1 MTFHND
7 DLSNLRSSS
16 EPVVFSI
23 TKPAKLTTST
33 KGIYAVF
40 FKPLLDVVL
49 ILLAAPIILTLLV
62 VSALLVATDGHNP
75 FYTQLR
81 IGKGGRVF
89 RLFKLR
95 TMVPNADALLQAH
108 LASDPEARKEW
119 ERSQKLTN
127 DPRITRFGAFL
138 RRTSIDEMPQF
149 LNVLLGDMS
158 LVGPRPFMV
167 NQEHLYPGLRYREV
181 KPGITGLWQISSR
194 NESEFVARAQFDDI
208 YARTLSFGGDIRIIM
223 RTVGCVVRQT
233 GI

>member
-7 DLSNLRSSS
+7 DLTNLRSSK
-16 EPVVFSI
+16 PVTLKI
-23 TKPAKLTTST
+23 AKTAKASSGL
-33 KGIYAVF
+33 YAVL

-49 ILLAAPIILTLLV
+49 IVLAAPIILTLV
-62 VSALLVATDGHNP
+62 VAAALLVATDGHNP

-81 IGKGGRVF
+81 VGKDNRVF

-95 TMVPNADALLQAH
+95 TMVPNADDLLKEH
-108 LASDPEARKEW
+108 LAADPKARKEW
-119 ERSQKLTN
+119 ERSQKLSN
-127 DPRITRFGAFL
+127 DPRITRVGAFL

-149 LNVLLGDMS
+149 LNVLIGDMS

-167 NQEHLYPGLRYREV
+167 NQARLYPGLSYREV

-208 YARTLSFGGDIRIIM
+208 YARTLSFGGDIRILL